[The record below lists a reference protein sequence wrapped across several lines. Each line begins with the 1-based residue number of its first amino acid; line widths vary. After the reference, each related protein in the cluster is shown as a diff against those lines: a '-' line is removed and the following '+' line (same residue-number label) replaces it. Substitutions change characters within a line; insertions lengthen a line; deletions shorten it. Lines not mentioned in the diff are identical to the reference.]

1 MLCASAH
8 RYLHGSNCKHEGP
21 EGGWWMCGLRGGPGN
36 GGDKHQG
43 TLARA
48 HTAGTAWDWHLQA
61 VTLHRPSAVGTQP
74 GKAAWTPMMR
84 HWQANVGDAQG
95 GFKHSAQ
102 RFLMKSQHPGAL

>member
-1 MLCASAH
+1 MWTARRSRKWRRQTPGYSGKSPHGRYSLGLAST
-8 RYLHGSNCKHEGP
+8 GSYTTQTCT
-21 EGGWWMCGLRGGPGN
+21 
-36 GGDKHQG
+36 Q
-43 TLARA
+43 
-48 HTAGTAWDWHLQA
+48 
-61 VTLHRPSAVGTQP
+61 PSAVGTQP

>member
-21 EGGWWMCGLRGGPGN
+21 EGGWWMCGLRGGPEN

-61 VTLHRPSAVGTQP
+61 VTLHRPVHSLLLWEHSQGRLP
-74 GKAAWTPMMR
+74 GP
-84 HWQANVGDAQG
+84 Q
-95 GFKHSAQ
+95 
-102 RFLMKSQHPGAL
+102 